1 MKTRTTLSTAILV
14 ALASPAFAQPSAP
27 GASRMPSTS
36 DTTTTTRSQASESL
50 TSAEFVKKAAA
61 ANASE
66 IAASRLA
73 LEKAQDPSVKSFAQ
87 QMIDDHTK
95 AGEQLKTLASS
106 KGFEVSDEPDLK
118 HKTEAVALK
127 AKSGESFD
135 KAYTEQMRKDHTAA
149 VELFSNAAKSS
160 QIDPELR
167 QFAKQTLP
175 TLQHHK
181 QVAMQSLPKT
191 GG

>member
-1 MKTRTTLSTAILV
+1 M
-14 ALASPAFAQPSAP
+14 
-27 GASRMPSTS
+27 
-36 DTTTTTRSQASESL
+36 
-50 TSAEFVKKAAA
+50 SAEFVKKAAA

-73 LEKAQDPSVKSFAQ
+73 LEKGQDPSVKSFAQ

-95 AGEQLKTLASS
+95 AGGQLKTLASS
-106 KGFEVSDEPDLK
+106 KGYEMSDEPDMK
-118 HKTEAVALK
+118 HKTAMTELK

-135 KAYTEQMRKDHTAA
+135 KAYTEQMRKDHAAA
-149 VELFSNAAKSS
+149 VELFSKAANSS
-160 QIDPELR
+160 QVDPELR